1 MSYFKIQTISL
12 LLATLLLE
20 VGCADKVSEKTTAT
34 SPDVQASNIE
44 AVSAA
49 PSSQVTHP
57 RLLVTRENLETA
69 SAVWKSDPAR
79 FKALANTRGFESG
92 RARRLEENMNGWN
105 DGRILMLCGV
115 LYAVTQESAYEQ
127 ALHRWIQDGIK
138 PGFVTEPQ
146 PIVIEGIGIKNQD
159 LNAGQFL
166 ITSSILYDL
175 LVADSLYQEK
185 YPEDIQ
191 VLKQALLA
199 QATRT
204 YEDLSR
210 LKRVPYEQNHFYIA
224 AAGLGLAALAL
235 EDGQAEYPEI
245 QAWNDY
251 AMEALDRSHQIIGSD
266 GFYYEGVSYWSMFFP
281 YVTIY
286 AEALRRNQGIDW
298 LTTKEDGESGLLTGL
313 DDYLAHVSLPEPGKF
328 YAYADYGPRIP
339 WEGYDKPVGEITEQL
354 AFYPLLQMQEYEPSP
369 LAQKVIQRE
378 WAHRQQVAP
387 RFVHYV
393 DNALTLLWLPVFEE
407 SLKGKPEM
415 SDIRSYTYFAD
426 HEVIAWRESWDED
439 ADDLGT
445 VLYFRCGPPE
455 GHAAAAYR
463 EAYPEWKMGMGHV
476 HPDAGDFF
484 VFSRGKYLASAGGYS
499 WAKRTAEHSC
509 LLVDGKGQFKEG
521 TAWNTFNERDYDRY
535 DELSLDK
542 VWLASS
548 VASAAADIAA
558 AYFPVLDHYERQL
571 ILVDGRWLVV
581 RDDVSA
587 DEPHTYSW
595 VLNSEKPFSSMVGV
609 AKAWTTTNGGAAL
622 TVYSLNDDM
631 QAEMGPTLVNVSSTD
646 KPELAE
652 RAQHLSLTT
661 PKLTEAVITNVIVIG
676 TADDRATAKVMD
688 DGGSAVRIHQGNR
701 DCTVFLKSE
710 PRFDGVRAYYWSE
723 AGALQS
729 IGLYGSRIDI
739 QGDYSIKLSVPG
751 QAVLNL
757 TDGVWL
763 VEAEMPEAG
772 TLIVKVSDE
781 VVATLDL
788 PKGQSV
794 QPLNGSI
801 IARN

>member
-1 MSYFKIQTISL
+1 MNYLKIHTISL
-12 LLATLLLE
+12 LLIALLL
-20 VGCADKVSEKTTAT
+20 VTACKDKAAEQATAS
-34 SPDVQASNIE
+34 SPDADLE
-44 AVSAA
+44 ATSAA
-49 PSSQVTHP
+49 PSSLARHP
-57 RLLVTRENLETA
+57 QLLVTRENLEAA
-69 SAVWKSDPAR
+69 STVWKSDPAR

-115 LYAVTQESAYEQ
+115 LYAVTQESTYEK

-138 PGFVTEPQ
+138 PGFVTEPK

-166 ITSSILYDL
+166 ITCSVLYDL
-175 LVADSLYQEK
+175 LVDDAVYQEK
-185 YPEDIQ
+185 KPEDIQ

-199 QATRT
+199 QATQT

-235 EDGQAEYPEI
+235 ENEQVEHPEI
-245 QAWNDY
+245 QAWHDY
-251 AMEALDRSHQIIGSD
+251 AVEALDRSHQIISSD
-266 GFYYEGVSYWSMFFP
+266 GFYYEGVSYWSMFYP

-286 AEALRRNQGIDW
+286 AEALRRNRGVDW
-298 LTTKEDGESGLLTGL
+298 LATKQDGESGLLTGL
-313 DDYLAHVSLPEPGKF
+313 DDYLAHVSLPKQGKF

-339 WEGYDKPVGEITEQL
+339 WEGYDKPMGELNEQL

-378 WAHRQQVAP
+378 WAQRQQETS

-393 DNALTLLWLPVFEE
+393 DNALTLLWLPVLEE
-407 SLKGKPEM
+407 NLKGKPEL
-415 SDIRSYTYFAD
+415 SDIETYAYFAD
-426 HEVIAWRESWDED
+426 HDVIAWRESWDVSK
-439 ADDLGT
+439 DDLGT
-445 VLYFRCGPPE
+445 VFFFRCGPPE
-455 GHAAAAYR
+455 GHAATAYR
-463 EAYPEWKMGMGHV
+463 KAYPEWKMGMGHV

-484 VFSRGKYLASAGGYS
+484 LFSRGEYLASAGGYS
-499 WAKRTAEHSC
+499 WAKRTAEHNC

-521 TAWNTFNERDYDRY
+521 TAWKTFNENDYERY

-548 VASAAADIAA
+548 VASATADIAA
-558 AYFPVLDHYERQL
+558 AYYPVLDHYERQL
-571 ILVDGRWLVV
+571 ILVQGRWLVV
-581 RDDVSA
+581 RDEVSA
-587 DEPHTYSW
+587 GEPHTYSW
-595 VLNSEKPFSSMVGV
+595 VLNSEKPFSPMHGV
-609 AKAWTTTNGGAAL
+609 AKGWTTRNGGAAL
-622 TVYSLNDDM
+622 TVYSLNEEM

-661 PKLTEAVITNVIVIG
+661 PKLKEAVITNVIVVG
-676 TADDRATAKVMD
+676 TAEDPGTAQVTEDGASAISIQEGDRNCM
-688 DGGSAVRIHQGNR
+688 
-701 DCTVFLKSE
+701 VFLHSE
-710 PRFDGVRAYYWSE
+710 PRFDGVKAYYSSE

-729 IGLYGSRIDI
+729 IGLYGGRMEM
-739 QGDYSIKLSVPG
+739 QGGLSIELSVPG
-751 QAVLNL
+751 QVVLNL
-757 TDGVWL
+757 KEGIWL

-772 TLIVKVSDE
+772 TLTITMSGKVL
-781 VVATLDL
+781 ATLDL

-801 IARN
+801 IAQN